1 MGFNRFTLVIFS
13 RVLFISISI
22 ALVNYLYL
30 YNVIRLQNIWIL
42 LICLTIVYQLYML
55 IRFVTK
61 SNEKLVRFLT
71 AIKHNDFILKFPSE
85 AYLGKTFGDLNQSF
99 NEVLTAFNK
108 ERSAKIENLQY
119 LKMIVQHA
127 SIGLLAFDEKGVV
140 ELIND
145 KATAFLN
152 ITESNNIQEIASQN
166 QSLYDLLVKL
176 PSGHNLLY
184 KKDHDNHISIRT
196 AQIVMGNRKIKLFS
210 FQNIYPELQKKELES
225 WQNLTKILRHE
236 IMNSLTPIS
245 SLSSTMLDILNEEV
259 VVDQEKVYLNKEC
272 SEDLMEGLTTIEN
285 RTEGLIN
292 FINAYRNYTEIP
304 KPEPRQLDICQL
316 VNESLILMKPEIK
329 KSGISIIEHVTV
341 EKIIINA
348 DPDQLKQVFINL
360 IKNGIEAGFNKEN
373 PEITISVKRLQNLFV
388 SIEITDNGQGII
400 EEAIDKIFIPF
411 FTTKKTGSG
420 IGLSLSRHIL
430 HLHNGTI
437 SVKSEEN
444 NFTTFSI
451 LLPTL

>member
-1 MGFNRFTLVIFS
+1 M
-13 RVLFISISI
+13 
-22 ALVNYLYL
+22 
-30 YNVIRLQNIWIL
+30 L
-42 LICLTIVYQLYML
+42 LIGLTIAYQLFAL
-55 IRFVTK
+55 IQFVTK

-85 AYLGKTFGDLNQSF
+85 DYLGKTFGDLNQSF
-99 NEVLTAFNK
+99 NEVLAAFNK

-127 SIGLLAFDEKGVV
+127 SIGLLAFDEKGGI

-145 KATAFLN
+145 NASEFLN
-152 ITESNNIQEIASQN
+152 ITESDNIRSIAVQN
-166 QSLYDLLVKL
+166 QHLYEILVKL
-176 PSGHNLLY
+176 PSGHHVLY
-184 KKDHDNHISIRT
+184 KKDHDHHISIRT
-196 AQIVMGNRKIKLFS
+196 SQIVMGNRKIKLFS

-245 SLSSTMLDILNEEV
+245 SLSSTMLDILQEEAI
-259 VVDQEKVYLNKEC
+259 VDQQQVCLNKEC
-272 SEDLMEGLTTIEN
+272 AEDLTEGLTTIEN

-304 KPEPRQLDICQL
+304 KPEPRPLDICQL
-316 VNESLILMKPEIK
+316 VNESLNLMKSEMK
-329 KSGISIIEHVTV
+329 KSGIVIKDKIST

-348 DPDQLKQVFINL
+348 DPDQLKQVLINL
-360 IKNGIEAGFNKEN
+360 IKNGIEACSGKDA
-373 PEITISVKRLQNLFV
+373 PEMTITVKRHQNLFV
-388 SIEITDNGQGII
+388 SIEITDNGIGII
-400 EEAIDKIFIPF
+400 EEAMEKIFIPF

-437 SVKSEEN
+437 AVKSEEN